1 MTGLYNY
8 RNYDYFGHLKNEAY
22 TFGNLM
28 KDAGYKTCIAG
39 KWQLNGLAYKENI
52 PYWNDSKRPYH
63 FGFDEYCLWQ
73 LTRTRGEGERFADPL
88 IEQNGQVL
96 ETNIDD
102 YGPEIFTNFLLD
114 FMERN
119 KDLPFFIYYPMVLV
133 HEPFVPT
140 PDSRDWNNPSM
151 RYKNDTTYFKDMVAY
166 TDKKVGEIMDKLEK
180 LELNEH
186 TIILFTGDNGTH
198 PSIFS
203 HTVKGVIQGGKG
215 NTIDAGVHVP
225 LIAYWPEKIKKSIEY
240 DGLIEFSDFFPTLA
254 DIAGKHS
261 EADGKSFFP
270 LLIGEYNEPRKTVF
284 VHYDPGWGKLV
295 NQHRNQFVQTVD
307 YKLYQDGLF
316 FNLTNDILEKYPL
329 DTDSLDES
337 ELEIRSFL
345 QNELSNHPAWDKAD

>member
-1 MTGLYNY
+1 MFFTMILGSCGNQYTVKKPNVILIMADDMGYECLSCYGSTSYHTPVLDRLASRGIRFNHCISQPLCTPSRVKLMTGLYNY

-225 LIAYWPEKIKKSIEY
+225 LIAYWPEKIKK
-240 DGLIEFSDFFPTLA
+240 A
-254 DIAGKHS
+254 
-261 EADGKSFFP
+261 
-270 LLIGEYNEPRKTVF
+270 
-284 VHYDPGWGKLV
+284 
-295 NQHRNQFVQTVD
+295 
-307 YKLYQDGLF
+307 
-316 FNLTNDILEKYPL
+316 
-329 DTDSLDES
+329 
-337 ELEIRSFL
+337 
-345 QNELSNHPAWDKAD
+345 LSMMD